1 MEPAAIYGH
10 HQPLHRQVLA
20 ACEGWRIAL
29 CSGNAQVTVI
39 TKLLLE
45 QTLNSRSI
53 AELLA
58 QLPEANEPLLVI
70 SDDNLPD
77 GGADLLMDQV
87 RARPGQ
93 GLVRFLIVL
102 PLAIADERL
111 QQLWQQRIGP
121 LLPELLSLENG
132 GSGLGLRMILALV
145 AGGSSL
151 DPSFDRRLRQRARAR
166 SGDCLH
172 PLLTPTEQD
181 LLLALARGRSS
192 REIAALRQ
200 VRCDSVRRQISHL
213 YRKADVCN
221 QRSLLAWAL
230 EQGLLRPA
238 DLSGP

>member
-20 ACEGWRIAL
+20 ACDGWRIAV
-29 CSGNAQVTVI
+29 CTSNAQVRVI
-39 TKLLLE
+39 TKLLLDQALE
-45 QTLNSRSI
+45 SRSI

-58 QLPEANEPLLVI
+58 QHPEANEPLLVI
-70 SDDNLPD
+70 SDDDLPD

-93 GLVRFLIVL
+93 GLARFLIVL

-111 QQLWQQRIGP
+111 QQLWQQGADA
-121 LLPELLSLENG
+121 LLSLENG

-151 DPSFDRRLRQRARAR
+151 DPSFDQRLRQRARAR

-172 PLLTPTEQD
+172 PRLSPTEQE

-213 YRKADVCN
+213 YRKANVSH
-221 QRSLLAWAL
+221 QRGLLAWAL

>member
-10 HQPLHRQVLA
+10 HQPLHRQVFA

-111 QQLWQQRIGP
+111 QQLWQQGADA
-121 LLPELLSLENG
+121 LLSLENG

>member
-20 ACEGWRIAL
+20 ACEGWRIAV

-45 QTLNSRSI
+45 QTLKSRSI

-111 QQLWQQRIGP
+111 QQLWQQGADA
-121 LLPELLSLENG
+121 LLE
-132 GSGLGLRMILALV
+132 V
-145 AGGSSL
+145 
-151 DPSFDRRLRQRARAR
+151 
-166 SGDCLH
+166 
-172 PLLTPTEQD
+172 
-181 LLLALARGRSS
+181 LLA
-192 REIAALRQ
+192 
-200 VRCDSVRRQISHL
+200 
-213 YRKADVCN
+213 
-221 QRSLLAWAL
+221 
-230 EQGLLRPA
+230 P
-238 DLSGP
+238 